1 MHQCQQTDSREGD
14 RFYGVARVSDNVARF
29 LEASKNEDP
38 MVIQAGVWTLTDNYS
53 RYDVINHRISRD
65 SHGNTWHPV
74 THDHCNKAKAILEKL
89 GIPHRLW
96 YSDKEYEKKT
106 EEYDNGSYTGE
117 FRHGERHGRGK
128 YTWKDGIS
136 CEGEWKNGKMNGEGV
151 KIFQDG
157 GKYIGKFED
166 GREVGGWYHYP
177 GGERSWSYRNTDGK

>member
-1 MHQCQQTDSREGD
+1 
-14 RFYGVARVSDNVARF
+14 
-29 LEASKNEDP
+29 
-38 MVIQAGVWTLTDNYS
+38 VWTLTDNYS
-53 RYDVINHRISRD
+53 RYDVINHLISRD

-74 THDHCNKAKAILEKL
+74 RHDHCNKVKAILEKL

-106 EEYDNGSYTGE
+106 EEYDNSSYTGE

-166 GREVGGWYHYP
+166 GREVGGWYHFQGARGRGP
-177 GGERSWSYRNTDGK
+177 TETQMGNELLSTRRMMQAVSPHRRVLRIGLSQKQ